1 MTYFIISQVMGG
13 IALVFSVISVFMKDK
28 KLLLFFIFLSNFFY
42 GLSFAFADALVA
54 CVNTLISLPM
64 LATLYLYKT
73 REERP
78 PWFLFVIYSIIFL
91 AMGFVFY
98 SNEYDFIVMVTPIL
112 FILALF
118 LQDMQLI
125 RIVLVVP
132 NAVLVF
138 FDIIHKVYTTAIL
151 DLFNVCS
158 IIVAMIIYYIK
169 NKKVKLVD
177 KKK

>member
-13 IALVFSVISVFMKDK
+13 IALILSVISVFMKDK

-42 GLSFAFADALVA
+42 GLSFIFADALVA

-64 LATLYLYKT
+64 LATLYLYQK

-78 PWFLFVIYSIIFL
+78 LWFLFVLYSIIFF
-91 AMGFVFY
+91 AMGFVFFDNY
-98 SNEYDFIVMVTPIL
+98 YDFIVIITPIL

-118 LQDMQLI
+118 LKNLQLV
-125 RIVLVVP
+125 RIMLLAP

-138 FDIIHKVYTTAIL
+138 FDIIHGAYVTAIL
-151 DLFNVCS
+151 DLCDVCS

-169 NKKVKLVD
+169 NKKAKLVD

>member
-13 IALVFSVISVFMKDK
+13 IALILSVISVFMKDK

-73 REERP
+73 REERS

-91 AMGFVFY
+91 AMGFVFFDNY
-98 SNEYDFIVMVTPIL
+98 YDFIVMVTPIL

-132 NAVLVF
+132 NAILVF
-138 FDIIHKVYTTAIL
+138 FDIIHKVYTAAIL

-169 NKKVKLVD
+169 NKKAKLVD